1 MGTPGNEANA
11 EQAFSR
17 QSAVFDGLYGG
28 DTIIRYKRQRVRTH
42 IERWLPPSSC
52 MLELNAGT
60 GEDAIYFV
68 KNGHRVHATDISTG
82 MLGQL
87 KAKKHN
93 TGIGQRLSI
102 ELCDFTQLDQLDRR
116 GPYDYVFSNFA
127 GLNCTQQLGKV
138 LQDLPPL
145 LNPGGVIT
153 LVVLPK
159 FCLWEFLLLFRGR
172 FKTAFRRFS
181 GAAGA
186 SAQVE
191 GTHFRCWY
199 YQPSFITRSLPEFE
213 LLSIEGLCSVVP
225 PSYLEG
231 FAEKYPRLFNFLC
244 RVESKWKHG
253 WPWRL
258 VGDYYIISLRKSR

>member
-1 MGTPGNEANA
+1 
-11 EQAFSR
+11 
-17 QSAVFDGLYGG
+17 
-28 DTIIRYKRQRVRTH
+28 
-42 IERWLPPSSC
+42 
-52 MLELNAGT
+52 
-60 GEDAIYFV
+60 
-68 KNGHRVHATDISTG
+68 
-82 MLGQL
+82 
-87 KAKKHN
+87 
-93 TGIGQRLSI
+93 
-102 ELCDFTQLDQLDRR
+102 
-116 GPYDYVFSNFA
+116 
-127 GLNCTQQLGKV
+127 V

-213 LLSIEGLCSVVP
+213 LLSVEGLCSVVP